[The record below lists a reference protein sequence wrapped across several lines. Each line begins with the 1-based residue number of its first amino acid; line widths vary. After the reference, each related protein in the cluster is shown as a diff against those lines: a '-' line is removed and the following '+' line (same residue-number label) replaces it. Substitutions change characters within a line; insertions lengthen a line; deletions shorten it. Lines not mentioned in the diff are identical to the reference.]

1 MMEWSRKQIEENH
14 WKALTIEIDIFVT
27 FLTLFKRTA
36 PGVRY
41 YVNCTEEQDAN
52 THKEVATN
60 VLKTLRYIK
69 ECDIGAYKT
78 MAHLYKEDIRDVI
91 TVYRQSKVEA

>member
-1 MMEWSRKQIEENH
+1 MEWLRKQIEENH
-14 WKALTIEIDIFVT
+14 WRSLTIEIDIFVM

-52 THKEVATN
+52 THKEVAID
-60 VLKTLRYIK
+60 VLKMLRHIK

-78 MAHLYKEDIRDVI
+78 MVHLYKEDIRDVI
-91 TVYRQSKVEA
+91 AVYRQSKDEA